1 MMKGLALLGAPKA
14 QWPCDIKK
22 QITTIKQIAGLLI
35 GVDRGS
41 LLLEEL
47 GFIPDLAVGDFDSL
61 QKFELA
67 KIQQNVADIR
77 YSVPEKDLTDTEL
90 MLRYAFENYHL
101 DHLTVIGATGGR
113 LDHFLTNLFM
123 LLKPEFNRYAE
134 KIKFLDLQNSF
145 KFYKSGTHV
154 IKKEKD
160 YTYFGVVP
168 LAAVQ
173 DLNIIGAKYDLQ
185 NYSTKIPVS
194 LSSNEF
200 LSGKNHFK
208 LSFKT
213 GIVAV
218 IQSKDVDRYQNFN
231 FR

>member
-1 MMKGLALLGAPKA
+1 MKGLALLGAPKA

-22 QITTIKQIAGLLI
+22 QIVAVQQMAGLLI

-47 GFIPDLAVGDFDSL
+47 GFVPDLAVGDFDSL

-67 KIQQNVADIR
+67 KIQKNVADIR

-101 DHLTVIGATGGR
+101 DHLTAIGATGGR

-123 LLKPEFNRYAE
+123 LLKPEFNGYAE
-134 KIKFLDLQNSF
+134 KIEFLDLQNSF
-145 KFYKSGTHV
+145 EFYNSGTH
-154 IKKEKD
+154 IIRKKKD

-168 LAAVQ
+168 LNVVQ
-173 DLNIIGAKYDLQ
+173 DLSIVGAKYDLQ
-185 NYSTKIPVS
+185 SYSTKIPVS

-200 LSGKNHFK
+200 LSEKDYFK
-208 LSFKT
+208 LSFTT
-213 GIVAV
+213 GTVAV
-218 IQSKDVDRYQNFN
+218 IQSKDVDRYQNFD